1 MGNLQALGVQE
12 LSCQE
17 QRALVGG
24 DGMIAKIIGR
34 VVGAVGAAVMNIV
47 DATVG
52 AAGDFADGFG
62 AGYAEARG

>member
-17 QRALVGG
+17 QRARVGG
-24 DGMIAKIIGR
+24 DGMIARIIGR
-34 VVGAVGAAVMNIV
+34 VVGAVGAAGMDVV
-47 DATVG
+47 GATVG
-52 AAGDFADGFG
+52 AAGDCADGFG